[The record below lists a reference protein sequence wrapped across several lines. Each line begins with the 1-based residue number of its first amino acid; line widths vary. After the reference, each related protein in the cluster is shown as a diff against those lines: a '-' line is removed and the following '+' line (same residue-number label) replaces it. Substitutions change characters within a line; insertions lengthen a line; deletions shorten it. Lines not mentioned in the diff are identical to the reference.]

1 MNRDRV
7 TFRDQSL
14 GSWSSHPAF
23 LVRRTRLWTLLGL
36 APLALGLLLFLGA
49 WRFGGVS
56 LLDLAKSWSTWLP
69 WMLGLL
75 VFGFSAGVTILMVAR
90 ASTIPAIQS
99 ASTGQSKFK
108 FWAFALGV
116 TLVSGGA
123 FAATRGDFLRSVID
137 PESIGRL
144 RLVGHL
150 VGTLP
155 VLILLIWLEFG
166 GSAVDEWGQPA
177 PRMTKPQLR
186 RRVGM
191 LFAIFFG
198 YLLTALWIDR
208 VASALDLYLAYLQD
222 PQTYSKDSVVAEI
235 ARWIPG
241 LADVMTDPAAGGGA
255 IDFLRD
261 VERSIAAIA
270 LLVPLVG
277 MTCFVG
283 VSALAFLSQAKT
295 VREPIDAD
303 AIARAEGY
311 DLRPTGESWDANA
324 GREQRPTAQRWRTIE
339 EPGDKQDSKPVEDAD
354 GSELGEEESA
364 ADGPPDWLD
373 KIREQ
378 VGAKHPLEWSSLRR
392 AESVESSPI
401 SDRADLTHLFATAV
415 DPDTGI
421 STPPTRDQV
430 DALEKFD
437 SVFQQFLEAEDREG
451 QCVFPST
458 DLLVTGPPGSG
469 RTTLLL
475 ATALHTVVLR
485 GQSVLILTPTV
496 EKAAL
501 YVKRLRELAAR
512 GGVGWHVAVG
522 QISKNDVRSWA
533 DALDKQPAAQDAS
546 KPHRSP
552 VGSLPD
558 ILIGTPHDYEQ
569 CFYGLD
575 YGHACLRRSL
585 LRLQVVLIEDV
596 STFRKEERRH
606 LPFLIDKHRLVLASE
621 YLPTQF
627 LALAPQ
633 LTEIAANYLT
643 ERLFSE
649 RARVPKVRLRPP
661 VRPAPWLVDVSAE
674 DPTAVVEAIAAACAT
689 EELHVVLWRPVASK
703 EDSARLG
710 ARLGQAAS
718 RVQVVADLDE
728 LSAEDGANADIA
740 VYRSHTA
747 RQQTLAL
754 SSHVAG
760 AETVLVRV
768 TRPGALNPL
777 PEAERALPVLPS
789 VGSDSF
795 VVAHLQ
801 SAFKFLAPFSP
812 APRDVFARMGLRPTG
827 QLQGLARPERSFKTL
842 PQVYLRLDPPE
853 DVAEPVAA
861 ARSQTWAW
869 VALHVEGWERNRVP
883 QPRPVEMFRPMP
895 RGSQLRGDAAEDR
908 VFLGN
913 AEVDEQVLASW
924 FTQQNELLDRM
935 DLSFSDDLM
944 HRHGEQEFVPRE
956 IVSSSDGL
964 HVKGEP
970 FRDKDQGERYLP
982 VFDVALTVKENAR
995 VEGDQGGVA
1004 PKVLRWYSVREE
1016 PLGASTADARFWL
1029 SGSYDVTG
1037 GIQRLSPP
1045 APLHYD
1051 VRFSALLLGR
1061 ERVAD
1066 GMTQSQ
1072 REEATRKAFLG
1083 SWDTRRSQHET
1094 AADLRPW
1101 PWPALGLAL
1110 TAGLREVMPGLFD
1123 YCRLVAHRGP
1133 TDGVNDDRAFLL
1145 FVEPAAT
1152 RGTVGDA
1159 MRKLLMDD
1167 ELLLNALE
1175 AARDRLDAVDPTD
1188 EDTLANLL
1196 VDARILIGDG
1206 WYDDHKAGEQVLT
1219 ADTADALALLDETIA
1234 ELRLKSDRS
1243 ERLRRKRLAARGE
1256 APPPPDAAS

>member
-7 TFRDQSL
+7 TFRDESL
-14 GSWSSHPAF
+14 GAWSSHPAF
-23 LVRRTRLWTLLGL
+23 LVRRTRLWVLLGV
-36 APLALGLLLFLGA
+36 APLALGLLVFLGA
-49 WRFGGVS
+49 WQFGGVS

-69 WMLGLL
+69 LMLGLL

-90 ASTIPAIQS
+90 ASTIPAIQT
-99 ASTGQSKFK
+99 ASTGKVRLK
-108 FWAFALGV
+108 FWAFALGI
-116 TLVSGGA
+116 TLVSGAA
-123 FAATRGDFLRSVID
+123 FAATRVDFLRSVID

-144 RLVGHL
+144 RLLGHL

-166 GSAVDEWGQPA
+166 GSAVDEWGHPA
-177 PRMTKPQLR
+177 PRMTKPQLL

-222 PQTYSKDSVVAEI
+222 PQTYSRDSVVAEV

-241 LADVMTDPAAGGGA
+241 LAELMTDPSSGGGA

-283 VSALAFLSQAKT
+283 LYVLAFLSQAKT

-311 DLRPTGESWDANA
+311 DLRPTGESWDANE

-339 EPGDKQDSKPVEDAD
+339 EPSEEQGSRPSEDAE
-354 GSELGEEESA
+354 GSESSEDESA

-373 KIREQ
+373 KVREQ
-378 VGAKHPLEWSSLRR
+378 VGADHLLEWSSLRR
-392 AESVESSPI
+392 AKSVESSPI
-401 SDRADLTHLFATAV
+401 SDRVDLTHLFATAV
-415 DPDTGI
+415 DPETGI

-430 DALEKFD
+430 DALDKFD
-437 SVFQQFLEAEDREG
+437 SSFQQFLEAEDREG

-458 DLLVTGPPGSG
+458 DLLVTGSPGSG

-475 ATALHTVVLR
+475 ATALHSVVLR

-496 EKAAL
+496 EKASL
-501 YVKRLRELAAR
+501 YVKRLRDLAAR

-522 QISKNDVRSWA
+522 QLSADDVRSWA
-533 DALDKQPAAQDAS
+533 DAFDEERAALDAS

-558 ILIGTPHDYEQ
+558 ILVGTPHDYER
-569 CFYGLD
+569 CFYGID
-575 YGHACLRRSL
+575 DGHACLRRSL

-596 STFRKEERRH
+596 STFRREERRH

-649 RARVPKVRLRPP
+649 RARVPQVRLRPP
-661 VRPAPWLVDVSAE
+661 ARPAPWLVDVSAD
-674 DPTAVVEAIAAACAT
+674 DPTAAVESIAAACAA
-689 EELHVVLWRPVASK
+689 EDLYVVLWRPIASK
-703 EDSARLG
+703 EDSTRLG
-710 ARLGQAAS
+710 ARLGQAAR

-768 TRPGALNPL
+768 TRPGALDPL
-777 PEAERALPVLPS
+777 PEAEKALPVLPS
-789 VGSDSF
+789 VESESF

-801 SAFKFLAPFSP
+801 SSFRYLAPFSP
-812 APRDVFARMGLRPTG
+812 APRDLFARMGLRPTG
-827 QLQGLARPERSFKTL
+827 QLQGLKRLESDFATL
-842 PQVYLRLDPPE
+842 PQLCLRLDPPE

-869 VALHVEGWERNRVP
+869 VALQAEGRDLDRAP
-883 QPRPVEMFRPMP
+883 TPRPVEMLRPMP
-895 RGSQLRGDAAEDR
+895 RGGQLRGDAAEDR
-908 VFLGN
+908 VFLGE
-913 AEVDEQVLASW
+913 AKVDERVLASW
-924 FTQQNELLDRM
+924 TTQQNESLDRM
-935 DLSFSDDLM
+935 DLSFSDDLK
-944 HRHGEQEFVPRE
+944 HRHGEQEFVPRD
-956 IVSSSDGL
+956 IASSSDGL
-964 HVKGEP
+964 QVKGEP
-970 FRDKDQGERYLP
+970 FRDRDQGERYLP
-982 VFDVALTVKENAR
+982 VFDVALTVKEHAR
-995 VEGDQGGVA
+995 IEGDQGGVA
-1004 PKVLRWYSVREE
+1004 PRVLRWYSVREE
-1016 PLGASTADARFWL
+1016 PLGESTTQVRFWL
-1029 SGSYDVTG
+1029 SGSFDVTG
-1037 GIQRLSPP
+1037 GVQRLSPP
-1045 APLHYD
+1045 IPLHYD
-1051 VRFSALLLGR
+1051 VWLSALLLGR
-1061 ERVAD
+1061 EQVAD

-1083 SWDTRRSQHET
+1083 SWDTRRSQHDT
-1094 AADLRPW
+1094 APDLRRK

-1133 TDGVNDDRAFLL
+1133 RDGVNDARAFLL

-1167 ELLLNALE
+1167 ELLLTALE

-1188 EDTLANLL
+1188 EDTFANLL

-1206 WYDDHKAGEQVLT
+1206 WYDDHKAGGQVLT
-1219 ADTADALALLDETIA
+1219 DDTDDALKLLIETIA

-1243 ERLRRKRLAARGE
+1243 ERLRRKRLAAKGE
-1256 APPPPDAAS
+1256 APPPADAES